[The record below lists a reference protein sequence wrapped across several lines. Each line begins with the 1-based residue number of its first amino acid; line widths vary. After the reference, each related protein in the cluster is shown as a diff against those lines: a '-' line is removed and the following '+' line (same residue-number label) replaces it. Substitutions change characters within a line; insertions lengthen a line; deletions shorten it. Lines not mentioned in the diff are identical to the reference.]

1 MVEGEPEIRSGGE
14 FKSVKK
20 ERPGYCEK
28 CGYGKRCDCNQ
39 IKRRGFGVGYGVTP
53 KNNLASTNNGIKGEP
68 FSIGFL
74 NEHNI
79 SKIRESNPGQK

>member
-1 MVEGEPEIRSGGE
+1 
-14 FKSVKK
+14 VKK

-28 CGYGKRCDCNQ
+28 CGYGKRCECNQ
-39 IKRRGFGVGYGVTP
+39 IKRKGFGLGYGMTP
-53 KNNLASTNNGIKGEP
+53 KNNQLSGSNNGAKGEP

-79 SKIRESNPGQK
+79 SKIRDSNTGQR